1 MKKYYNTLGLLIL
14 VVLGCVGQ
22 VQISDV
28 QNISLIDNSNRRF
41 INTPNKLLLVEML
54 PSQTHIFEVGEG
66 GATKIQNWKF
76 DPLDEDRVY
85 ISDGLNNLNLC
96 FLQGD
101 TLYEVYTRSVNATS
115 LNTGKLLARFEFPD
129 SIHRITNV
137 EPTIK
142 DGDWIISSTDKNFK
156 NHIGLFKKD
165 SIKYYDRQIIDGFRV
180 GDNIFKLQNS
190 SLLVENILTGD
201 VILNFPNEV
210 TKYNTSSNKTE
221 SFIWISLSNNRHYY
235 IDSIHG
241 TREITCNIPAQTS
254 SMYWSDSL
262 LFFNIQSSPSFT
274 YQVVNTNT
282 CQIESSGL
290 SQGYMNFFPLK
301 TPAQNFVCYTV
312 FGSPNSDGAHFKYN
326 NIQKKWDKLSIKGD
340 DCYAMTQQ
348 FVTDRIFMLGIDRIE
363 LYAHVAGF
371 FEIDLNNSFIVNH
384 KFYDQ
389 SDDAFPVH
397 FAVHPN
403 SNLIY
408 ITTRSIKG
416 KSDLWVQKEK
426 AKAPVKI
433 GNFLTEK
440 NSGISYVISQF
451 KYNDKIYYSTPNG
464 IFAVDETNNTF
475 LTDAIN
481 CSPFVQKD
489 NFIYALIQRMDN
501 VYGSIKINTENQQV
515 IFKSFPGSPNLV
527 RSFVI
532 ENKAIVAGDNL
543 DGGYFDLGDEK
554 FKKFKLNGNEIQ
566 TFNIAV
572 SGNNVLFHGF
582 IDGQREFYFWN
593 ANTNELK
600 IIPGYGNLFPHV
612 LPDYE
617 GGFFLL
623 PGNAGFGNKIK
634 KMNVLGEI
642 KDLTTVGP
650 GPWYY
655 YIAENGLTGDV
666 HTFPFPGVNEVIFH
680 SEKNGKINVVNVP
693 FENTLYY
700 ENFYWQESEET
711 VVVETFI
718 NNNYHTWVWKF
729 DEQPYNLTPNGRADR
744 LVSAMIQGDTVIL
757 VYFDKEQKRTIF
769 SVYNTINK
777 TLWENASLESYYQSP
792 IKPITS
798 FLFDQSGTFYF
809 SINTTNFGEEM
820 WSYGLKDHSLML
832 VNDFLPGSIS
842 GNPDNL
848 INFNDNVLFTANAT
862 DGSRQWFKIRQSIG
876 TSDEGEDHNNSFLF
890 PNPTNDAVFIKK
902 KSKHLLIYDLTGRI
916 RYSGKQ
922 LQEGEKIDLSGF
934 EPGLYM
940 VTITTEQGGHA
951 VSKLVV
957 GR

>member
-1 MKKYYNTLGLLIL
+1 
-14 VVLGCVGQ
+14 
-22 VQISDV
+22 
-28 QNISLIDNSNRRF
+28 
-41 INTPNKLLLVEML
+41 
-54 PSQTHIFEVGEG
+54 
-66 GATKIQNWKF
+66 
-76 DPLDEDRVY
+76 
-85 ISDGLNNLNLC
+85 
-96 FLQGD
+96 
-101 TLYEVYTRSVNATS
+101 
-115 LNTGKLLARFEFPD
+115 
-129 SIHRITNV
+129 
-137 EPTIK
+137 
-142 DGDWIISSTDKNFK
+142 
-156 NHIGLFKKD
+156 
-165 SIKYYDRQIIDGFRV
+165 
-180 GDNIFKLQNS
+180 
-190 SLLVENILTGD
+190 
-201 VILNFPNEV
+201 
-210 TKYNTSSNKTE
+210 
-221 SFIWISLSNNRHYY
+221 
-235 IDSIHG
+235 
-241 TREITCNIPAQTS
+241 
-254 SMYWSDSL
+254 
-262 LFFNIQSSPSFT
+262 
-274 YQVVNTNT
+274 
-282 CQIESSGL
+282 
-290 SQGYMNFFPLK
+290 
-301 TPAQNFVCYTV
+301 
-312 FGSPNSDGAHFKYN
+312 
-326 NIQKKWDKLSIKGD
+326 
-340 DCYAMTQQ
+340 
-348 FVTDRIFMLGIDRIE
+348 
-363 LYAHVAGF
+363 
-371 FEIDLNNSFIVNH
+371 
-384 KFYDQ
+384 
-389 SDDAFPVH
+389 
-397 FAVHPN
+397 N

-680 SEKNGKINVVNVP
+680 SEKNGKINVVKVP

-890 PNPTNDAVFIKK
+890 PNPTNDTVFIKK